1 MNPRALR
8 PFRRFPVAARFL
20 TGAALSCFLSIA
32 LTPTAYATFHFA
44 RIVEVFGGTTA
55 DPDADYIVIK
65 AHANLQDEFLGVR
78 VEVYDAQGN
87 QLPDFGMFLS
97 DLPSNVT
104 NQKSILM
111 ATPQAQQMLGIA
123 PDGGATGTLPQS
135 GVVCFQK
142 GIQTPDCVSY
152 GNFTGNTGVGGSQAG
167 PPAPPM
173 PSGSALRRDLGA
185 DGLLQAGDDTDNSSE
200 DFDLGGVAA
209 ENFAGTRTS
218 ELALSKVG
226 SIIRLSWTDTA
237 DSFTIHKTDDP
248 ATARNS
254 APVAAQAGIV
264 FVDPN
269 PDQFPGLT
277 CYVVKP

>member
-1 MNPRALR
+1 MNPSAMRPLR
-8 PFRRFPVAARFL
+8 RLL
-20 TGAALSCFLSIA
+20 TGAALSCFLSIVLA
-32 LTPTAYATFHFA
+32 PTAHATFHFA
-44 RIVEVFGGTTA
+44 RIVEVFGGTAA

-65 AHANLQDEFLGVR
+65 AHANLQNKFLGVR

-97 DLPSNVT
+97 DLPSGLT

-111 ATPQAQQMLGIA
+111 ATPQAQQMLGIN
-123 PDGGATGTLPQS
+123 PDASASGTLPES
-135 GVVCFQK
+135 GVVCFHK

-167 PPAPPM
+167 PPAAPM

-185 DGLLQAGDDTDNSSE
+185 DGLLQDADDTDNSSE
-200 DFDLGGVAA
+200 DFDLGGIAA

-218 ELALSKVG
+218 ELALNKVG
-226 SIIRLSWTDTA
+226 SIIRLSWNETA
-237 DSFTIHKTDDP
+237 DSFTIPKTDDP
-248 ATARNS
+248 AAVRSS
-254 APVAAQAGIV
+254 APVAAQAVIV
-264 FVDPN
+264 FVVPY